1 MYHDMDR
8 EERSSMIEMTE
19 AEYGVL
25 GEEAEAEYGICDLLD
40 ENIPSPLET
49 DNAGE
54 TLVLPEIQDMTEYIR
69 RHYEQ
74 EIMKKLAWR
83 LRWEELC
90 VVSDGRHYQ
99 DLPWTGP
106 EDYGE
111 EASLPGPEDII
122 PKDFDDPRFA
132 DEKTRYA
139 TLQPKEVKIV
149 FASYYRVSECCV
161 EARLTVEAQ
170 VEIRWRFL
178 GKTVPQRYDVDMW
191 FDMEG
196 DMNGEICQIAL
207 HRYRSEASGVKLDE
221 YLVPVFHWEDIEE
234 EAERIIADLVPEGL
248 SDPSRLRPY
257 PFAERLGLKIVSL
270 PLYKRPKTASIL
282 FFGPGEVLTGS
293 SADAPSVSVAVE
305 ANTIVLNSHLSG
317 REKDAIFHEC
327 FHYVEHR
334 LFFKL
339 QQLHNND
346 IAAIGRWRPVTLK
359 EGRRSPI
366 EWIEWQANVG
376 SQCLQV
382 PQALLR
388 KCVNEALNDMKNM
401 RTRKTNSAS
410 NAKSSAASQEY
421 YENTYNYVGIVHFA
435 GMALSGKVITGI
447 SLRIVAAQAGY
458 GTGHTKTVY
467 VRKSNYQSAS
477 QSGITGLGYCGDAL
491 GTFTGA
497 FYGNTSTYT
506 LSGDLLNNLAA
517 YIAEGNNTIC
527 LYNPSP
533 VKSSQGYSTN
543 YLQWSECTITVT
555 YEEAASKPTLN
566 KYSLAMGT
574 AVTVYTNRQSSIAT
588 HTVRYSF
595 FSESG
600 LIAVGVEDVCTWTPP
615 VSLAAQ
621 IPNATSGWGTILCD
635 TYVNG
640 NLVSTNTCAFQ
651 LTVPASV
658 VPSISNVAF
667 SEAASG
673 VAERFGG
680 YVRTRSKSARRRCWS
695 GTAA

>member
-1 MYHDMDR
+1 MYHDTDR
-8 EERSSMIEMTE
+8 EERSSMIEMVEAEYDSLGEMTE

-25 GEEAEAEYGICDLLD
+25 GEAAEAEYGICDLLD
-40 ENIPSPLET
+40 ENIPSPLEM

-54 TLVLPEIQDMTEYIR
+54 KLVLPEIQDMTEYIR

-90 VVSDGRHYQ
+90 VVSDGKYYQ
-99 DLPWTGP
+99 DLPWTGS

-111 EASLPGPEDII
+111 EVSLPGPEDII

-282 FFGPGEVLTGS
+282 FFGPGDVLTGL

-327 FHYVEHR
+327 FHYIEHR

-346 IAAIGRWRPVTLK
+346 IAAIGRC
-359 EGRRSPI
+359 I
-366 EWIEWQANVG
+366 
-376 SQCLQV
+376 
-382 PQALLR
+382 
-388 KCVNEALNDMKNM
+388 
-401 RTRKTNSAS
+401 
-410 NAKSSAASQEY
+410 
-421 YENTYNYVGIVHFA
+421 
-435 GMALSGKVITGI
+435 
-447 SLRIVAAQAGY
+447 
-458 GTGHTKTVY
+458 
-467 VRKSNYQSAS
+467 
-477 QSGITGLGYCGDAL
+477 
-491 GTFTGA
+491 
-497 FYGNTSTYT
+497 
-506 LSGDLLNNLAA
+506 
-517 YIAEGNNTIC
+517 
-527 LYNPSP
+527 
-533 VKSSQGYSTN
+533 
-543 YLQWSECTITVT
+543 
-555 YEEAASKPTLN
+555 
-566 KYSLAMGT
+566 
-574 AVTVYTNRQSSIAT
+574 
-588 HTVRYSF
+588 
-595 FSESG
+595 
-600 LIAVGVEDVCTWTPP
+600 
-615 VSLAAQ
+615 
-621 IPNATSGWGTILCD
+621 
-635 TYVNG
+635 
-640 NLVSTNTCAFQ
+640 
-651 LTVPASV
+651 
-658 VPSISNVAF
+658 
-667 SEAASG
+667 
-673 VAERFGG
+673 
-680 YVRTRSKSARRRCWS
+680 
-695 GTAA
+695 